1 MKNTE
6 NLKKYAE
13 VVMKKGLNIVEGDKV
28 SIKISIDAREF
39 AKMLAEAA
47 YDLGAHIVKVDWNDD
62 DIGRLGYER
71 TPIECLKI
79 VPQHLIDK
87 QRYMVDNKFKFLSV
101 IANDPNSLKGVD
113 PEKLNASMIARS
125 KAFKETS
132 DLIMANNNSWCVI
145 GASVPKWADMV
156 FPDDEDAVEKLWEKI
171 FEVSRIASGDPIANW
186 DEHIATM
193 KKHSKIL
200 NEAKLQ
206 ELHYTSEKGTD
217 LHVKLPKGYI
227 FTGGDEINKDGENF
241 VANIPTE
248 EVFSLPHRMGVD
260 GIVYATKPLSYNGNV
275 IDNFWFKFEEGK
287 VVDFGAEEG
296 YEILKDMLDM
306 DEGAKRLG
314 EVALVPYHS
323 PISMTNILF
332 YETLYDENASCHF
345 ALGAAYPTCLEGNED
360 MSEEELLEAGVNDS
374 LIHVDF
380 MVGDATTSIVG
391 IKEDGT
397 EMQIFKDGDF
407 VI

>member
-1 MKNTE
+1 MNLET

-13 VVMKKGLNIVEGDKV
+13 VVMKKGLNIIEGDKV
-28 SIKISIDAREF
+28 CIRISPTAREF
-39 AKMLAEAA
+39 AKILVKTA
-47 YDLGAHIVKVDWNDD
+47 YEFGAHFVSVDYRDEE
-62 DIGRLGYER
+62 IGRITFENA
-71 TPIECLKI
+71 PIEELSNI
-79 VPQHLIDK
+79 PDYQV
-87 QRYMVDNKFKFLSV
+87 QREKYMVENKYKFLSV
-101 IANDPNSLKGVD
+101 ISSDPNSLKGVD

-125 KAFKETS
+125 KAFKDIS
-132 DLIMANNNSWCVI
+132 DQIMANSNSWCVI
-145 GASVPKWADMV
+145 GASVPKWAEMV
-156 FPDDEDAVEKLWEKI
+156 FPDDENAVEKLWEKI
-171 FEVSRIASGDPIANW
+171 FEVSRINVNDPIANW
-186 DEHIATM
+186 NEHIETM
-193 KKHSKIL
+193 TRHANIL
-200 NEAKLQ
+200 NEAKLK
-206 ELHYTSEKGTD
+206 ELHYTSKKGTD

-227 FTGGDEINKDGENF
+227 FAGAEEKNKYGETF

-248 EVFSLPHRMGVD
+248 EVFSMPHRLGVD
-260 GIVYATKPLSYNGNV
+260 GTVYATKPLSYNGNV
-275 IDNFWFKFEEGK
+275 IKDFWFKFKDGL

-296 YEILKDMLDM
+296 YEILKDMLNM

-345 ALGAAYPTCLEGNED
+345 ALGAAYPTTIEDGND
-360 MSEEELLEAGVNDS
+360 ISSEELLERGANDS

-380 MVGDATTSIVG
+380 MVGDETTNIVG

-397 EMQIFKDGDF
+397 KLQIFKDGDF